1 MRDRRIEIRVTEVEY
16 KLLTEGMP
24 PDFETLSDF
33 LRGAALFVAR
43 HPDVLSLQQNSSEE
57 IEVLLELLRSDLIKE
72 IKDNRSLIQTLI
84 SALQVREGDESS
96 NLKEQMVEDLITWYL
111 SNTEILK
118 TFDDLYDQ
126 VTDPFLR
133 EVIPDA
139 VQELRRRGLFT
150 AKASGRLVWH
160 G

>member
-1 MRDRRIEIRVTEVEY
+1 MRSRRIEIRVSEAEY
-16 KLLTEGMP
+16 QQLSESMP
-24 PDFETLSDF
+24 PDFESISDF

-43 HPDVLSLQQNSSEE
+43 HPDVLSLEEVSTEE
-57 IEVLLELLRSDLIKE
+57 IQTLLELMRSDLIKE
-72 IKDNRSLIQTLI
+72 IRDNRSLIQTLI
-84 SALQVREGDESS
+84 SSLQAREGTESS
-96 NLKEQMVEDLITWYL
+96 RLKEQMVDDLITWYL

-118 TFDDLYDQ
+118 TFDDLYDSVEDQ
-126 VTDPFLR
+126 FLR

-139 VQELRRRGLFT
+139 VREMSRRGLFT